1 MKNGEFLSTAEV
13 ERFLAHFPLGLQ
25 DIALELRNMLARLCP
40 QATERILWGGL
51 SYHDS
56 AKGGPVRGA
65 ICQIEL
71 CDDHVR
77 LSFIHGA
84 RLEDPQSL
92 LEGDRKSKRYV
103 RIVSYEKVPWEAI
116 NGLIQAA
123 ADLDPSTFGAL
134 LKPQRPRGYDPVA
147 EEYAEKF
154 FNELD
159 HKPFDRELLDR
170 FADRVGGLGPVCDL
184 GCGPGQIARYLHGR
198 GVDAFGVDLSPEMV
212 SVARRLNPGLRFEQG
227 DMRAL
232 RALPA
237 GDGAWGG
244 IAAFYSIIHIPRQ
257 QVAVALR
264 ELWRVLRPGGSLLLA
279 FHIGDEVVHLDE
291 WWGKSVSLDFTF
303 FSLEEME
310 GYLRQAG
317 FDIFEVLERAPYEG
331 VEHPRQ
337 RGYIW
342 ATKMSIY

>member
-1 MKNGEFLSTAEV
+1 MKKGEFLSTGEV

-40 QATERILWGGL
+40 GATERILWGGL

-56 AKGGPVRGA
+56 AKGGPIRGA

-84 RLEDPQSL
+84 RLKDPKAL

-103 RIVSYEKVPWEAI
+103 RLISYEEVPWEAI
-116 NGLIQAA
+116 TELIRAA
-123 ADLDPSTFGAL
+123 ADLDPSTFDAP
-134 LKPQRPRGYDPVA
+134 LKPLRPRGYDPIA
-147 EEYAEKF
+147 EEYAEKY

-159 HKPFDRELLDR
+159 HKPFDRLLLDR
-170 FADRVGGLGPVCDL
+170 FAARVRDLGPVCDL
-184 GCGPGQIARYLHGR
+184 GCGPGQIARYLHER

-212 SVARRLNPGLRFEQG
+212 ALARRLNPGLRFEQG
-227 DMRAL
+227 DMRDL

-237 GDGAWGG
+237 GDNAWGG

-257 QVAVALR
+257 GVVRALC

-291 WWGKSVSLDFTF
+291 WWGKRVSLDFTF

-310 GYLRQAG
+310 DYLRQAG
-317 FDIFEVLERAPYEG
+317 FDILEVLERAPYEG
-331 VEHPRQ
+331 VEHSSQ

-342 ATKMSIY
+342 ATKS